1 MGLLL
6 PVQYI
11 GICYVKRLRYDIYTA
26 GFARSKDMCT
36 PDFWEYHVK
45 WLQYMKICYVRH
57 CSTTIYIK
65 RLHCIVITF
74 ENIYLRLYA
83 LLSLWK
89 KKKEK
94 KKEKRMRK
102 RWGGEGKRARGR
114 QIFSK
119 FSSTGWQRPI
129 GCLKLQVI
137 FRQRATVTGLF
148 CRKLQGSFAVT
159 GLLCSYRALLQK
171 MT

>member
-1 MGLLL
+1 L
-6 PVQYI
+6 
-11 GICYVKRLRYDIYTA
+11 KEKER
-26 GFARSKDMCT
+26 
-36 PDFWEYHVK
+36 
-45 WLQYMKICYVRH
+45 
-57 CSTTIYIK
+57 
-65 RLHCIVITF
+65 
-74 ENIYLRLYA
+74 
-83 LLSLWK
+83 
-89 KKKEK
+89 KKEGEENE
-94 KKEKRMRK
+94 KEM
-102 RWGGEGKRARGR
+102 GGREGKRARGR